1 MVVRGRLSAMADS
14 DDALIY
20 ASAGE
25 LVAELRSG
33 KLSSV
38 ELLDAYL
45 ARVDERDGALNAVV
59 ATDVDRARA
68 EAAAADDAA
77 CRGESLGPLHGLPM
91 TVKDAFETE
100 GLVTT
105 SGSPSLADHV
115 PAADADAVARLRAAG
130 AVIYGKTNLPLFAG
144 DLQTFNEVYGETHNP
159 WDVSRGPGGSSG
171 GSAAALAAGYTALE
185 LGSDIGGSIRNPS
198 HFCGVFG
205 LKPTYDVVPVRG
217 HIPPMPGSDW
227 VPDVGVVGPM
237 ARSVDDLELAFDVL
251 AGPSGAAAKA
261 YRLDLPPA
269 RATDLGGFRMATWL
283 DDPDAGP
290 VAREVADVLGAAVDR
305 LAAAGARFVDADRPS
320 TWADLGV
327 QFEEAVW
334 GAVGASSA
342 DDESWPMLLDFAK
355 ASPPTGGSTLERSP
369 RYITKSFRDHIRFE
383 DRAMKTRR
391 AWDGYFG
398 DVDVLLAPVIGVAA
412 FVQQTDATDAIAVML
427 RTVDLDGRDALI
439 MELTHWAGVFG
450 VLHVPVVVV
459 PAGRTASG
467 LPVGMQVVAGRFE
480 DRTALTAARAISE
493 VLGPFEPPPGYA

>member
-1 MVVRGRLSAMADS
+1 MADS
-14 DDALIY
+14 DDLIY
-20 ASAGE
+20 APAGE

-38 ELLDAYL
+38 ELLEAYL
-45 ARVDERDGALNAVV
+45 ARVDERDGELNAVV
-59 ATDVDRARA
+59 TTDVERARR

-77 CRGESLGPLHGLPM
+77 RRGESLGPLHGLPM

-105 SGSPSLADHV
+105 SGSPDLADHV
-115 PAADADAVARLRAAG
+115 PARDADPVARLRGAG

-144 DLQTFNEVYGETHNP
+144 DLQTFNEVYGVTHNP
-159 WDVSRGPGGSSG
+159 WDVTRGPGGSSG
-171 GSAAALAAGYTALE
+171 GSAVALAAGYTALE

-251 AGPSGAAAKA
+251 AGPSGAAARA
-261 YRLDLPPA
+261 YRLELPPA

-283 DDPDAGP
+283 DDPGAGP
-290 VAREVADVLGAAVDR
+290 VAREVGEVLHRAVER
-305 LAAAGARFVDADRPS
+305 LAAAGARFVDADRPTS
-320 TWADLGV
+320 WADLGV

-334 GAVGASSA
+334 GAIGASSA
-342 DDESWPMLLDFAK
+342 NDESWPMLLDIAK
-355 ASPPTGGSTLERSP
+355 AAPPTGGSALERSP

-383 DRAMKTRR
+383 DRAMKTRNE
-391 AWDGYFG
+391 WDGYF
-398 DVDVLLAPVIGVAA
+398 DSVDVLLAPVIGVAA
-412 FVQQTDATDAIAVML
+412 FVQQTDATDAVAAML
-427 RTVDLDGRDALI
+427 RTVDLDGQDALI

-459 PAGRTASG
+459 PAGLTAGG
-467 LPVGMQVVAGRFE
+467 LPVGIQVVAGRYR
-480 DRTALTAARAISE
+480 DRTALAAARAISE
-493 VLGPFEPPPGYA
+493 VLGPFQAPPGYT